1 MRESEMMM
9 DRTQPVRALFAA
21 WAALDIDAMMA
32 QFAEDAV
39 FENVPM
45 EVIVGKQAIRT
56 ANTAFIAQIK
66 AAPWKIREIGVLPS
80 GTVMTERE
88 DIFDLKDD
96 RRVSI
101 RVMGAFE
108 VDEDNLIT
116 QWRDYFDLADWNR
129 QMNMDPDFGRRQR

>member
-1 MRESEMMM
+1 MT
-9 DRTQPVRALFAA
+9 DKTQPVRAMIAA
-21 WAALDIDAMMA
+21 WAALDIDTMMA
-32 QFAEDAV
+32 QFADDAV

-45 EVIVGKQAIRT
+45 ELIVGKAAIRA
-56 ANTAFIAQIK
+56 ANAAFMALIN
-66 AAPWKIREIGVLPS
+66 AAPWEVREIGVLPS

-88 DIFDLKDD
+88 DIFNLKDG

-108 VDEDNLIT
+108 VNEQNRIT

-129 QMNMDPDFGRRQR
+129 QMDMDPDTGRRPSAS